1 MNTYALGNL
10 TLIAFINKP
19 PNLSGL
25 TIEVCFSLMSQS
37 MLRYLVDGLLCDIP
51 GPRFFLSCGF
61 SLETLPFIWQ
71 WRKEA
76 IRKDMAS

>member
-10 TLIAFINKP
+10 TLIALINKP

-25 TIEVCFSLMSQS
+25 TIEVCFSLMSHP

-51 GPRFFLSCGF
+51 GPRFFLSWA
-61 SLETLPFIWQ
+61 SP
-71 WRKEA
+71 WRLFHSSGNGEK
-76 IRKDMAS
+76 RL